1 MDKKK
6 KILTIIV
13 LILFIIVFILAYL
26 LFQKYVL
33 KSNFEK
39 EILPFANKNDKTV
52 FQVNKIILF
61 SNCDAKNKTSSSS
74 HFTIENLYQ
83 YTDMAI
89 FINNSTTEEKTLENT
104 FKKVSINNIQYNTP
118 PELGETK
125 LYFKG
130 LNQFA
135 KIDLIEENEIKDSL
149 DFNITAENEANLDTP
164 TLYNNLANPITL
176 SYVNQNIKS
185 DYTITDTSTPITYDG
200 SLLKRCNVNLN
211 SISCSLSFDI
221 YITNNLDE
229 EFKST
234 VFINIPLETQEKSI
248 YDGTITI
255 TQNTN
260 FVFYRFK

>member
-6 KILTIIV
+6 KILTVITF
-13 LILFIIVFILAYL
+13 ILFIIVFILAYL

-39 EILPFANKNDKTV
+39 EVLPFASKNDKIV
-52 FQVNKIILF
+52 FQVNKIVLF
-61 SNCDAKNKTSSSS
+61 SNCDAKNKTGSISN
-74 HFTIENLYQ
+74 FTIENLYQ
-83 YTDMAI
+83 YTDIAI
-89 FINNSTTEEKTLENT
+89 FINNSSTEEKTLENT
-104 FKKVSINNIQYNTP
+104 FKKVSISNIQYNAL
-118 PELGETK
+118 PELGEPK

-130 LNQFA
+130 LNKFA
-135 KIDLIEENEIKDSL
+135 KSDLVEENEIQDHL
-149 DFNITAENEANLDTP
+149 DFAITSEDEANLDTP

-200 SLLKRCNVNLN
+200 SLLKRCNIALD
-211 SISCSLSFDI
+211 SIRCNLSFDI

-234 VFINIPLETQEKSI
+234 VFLTIPLETQEKSI
-248 YDGTITI
+248 YDGNISL

-260 FVFYRFK
+260 FIFYQYQ